1 MPRARHAALR
11 SHATRVL
18 LQRRL
23 WVRRIVDLVA
33 ELVHPT
39 ATVAATAFTAA
50 QHASDDAST
59 KPTPSRAAGAF
70 ATASDA
76 TSAIATSTLDAA
88 SLAPSTLPSASVA
101 ASPSSATAIPAPA
114 HAAPSD
120 ASSSA
125 AHTAASVRR
134 DGGRVPHKRPGKHCL
149 HGRGDWPRGRA
160 LL

>member
-1 MPRARHAALR
+1 VPRARHAALR

-76 TSAIATSTLDAA
+76 TSAIATSTLEAS
-88 SLAPSTLPSASVA
+88 SLAPSTLPSATVA
-101 ASPSSATAIPAPA
+101 ASSRTA
-114 HAAPSD
+114 
-120 ASSSA
+120 A
-125 AHTAASVRR
+125 AHPAASVRR